1 MNFFLL
7 YFLFVKATLTSF
19 SGLASL
25 PMVRND
31 FVVERHLMTDHDLNM
46 AVVAGRTGPGPYGIY
61 LVGVGYK
68 AAGVSGATAAL
79 LAVMTPAFLILPLLR
94 WAAKHA
100 KNRRIQGAIQGVLL
114 GSAGLL
120 ISASIPMARDA
131 LTGPLAILFVIVSF
145 GLLTF
150 TRIDSSWVMGGA
162 VIAGMIARVVG
173 AAL

>member
-1 MNFFLL
+1 MNFLLL

-94 WAAKHA
+94 WASKRAKD
-100 KNRRIQGAIQGVLL
+100 RRIQGAIQGVLL

-120 ISASIPMARDA
+120 ISASIPMAQGCANRTPGDQS
-131 LTGPLAILFVIVSF
+131 L
-145 GLLTF
+145 
-150 TRIDSSWVMGGA
+150 
-162 VIAGMIARVVG
+162 
-173 AAL
+173 